1 MPWFWLCADYDPR
14 LPHSQAF
21 LFLEFPLSH
30 LFSEFTLTSPRGPLT
45 LANRA
50 VVAPM
55 CQYSAVDGQATD
67 WHLMHWGNMLNSG
80 AAMFIIEATAVT
92 ARARITPYCL
102 GLWDDATAAALSDK
116 LGRARKMAPKM
127 PVCIQLAHAGR
138 KASSAAPW
146 QGGQL
151 VDAAHGGW
159 QPEAPSALSHL
170 PEETPPDEISAQ
182 GLEDIKQAFAKA
194 AQRAEAMGIEAIELH
209 GAHGYLLHQFLS
221 PLANAR
227 TDAYGGNFDGRTR
240 FPMEVFQAVR
250 AVYKGALGM
259 RLSAT
264 DWVEG
269 GWTPEETADFAL
281 RLKLA
286 GADFVHISSAGVSPQ
301 QKIAIGPEYQV
312 PFAKL
317 VKQKTGLPTIA
328 VGLITDPQQAEDIV
342 ARGDADL
349 VAMARAFLY
358 KPRWMWEA
366 AATLKGTV
374 EASPQY
380 WRCLPRE
387 AQTVF
392 GAVRIG
398 QR

>member
-1 MPWFWLCADYDPR
+1 MPASTAGIFV
-14 LPHSQAF
+14 F
-21 LFLEFPLSH
+21 GVPLSH

-45 LANRA
+45 LANRG

-55 CQYSAVDGQATD
+55 CQYSADNGQATD

-80 AAMFIIEATAVT
+80 AALFIIEATAVT
-92 ARARITPYCL
+92 ARGRITPYCL
-102 GLWDDATAAALSDK
+102 GLWDDATAAALSDT
-116 LGRARKMAPKM
+116 LHRARKLAPQV

-138 KASSAAPW
+138 KASSASPW

-151 VDAAHGGW
+151 VDDANGGW
-159 QPEAPSALSHL
+159 HPEAPSALPHL
-170 PEETPPDEISAQ
+170 AQETPPEAIDAQ
-182 GLEDIKQAFAKA
+182 GLEDIKQAFVKA
-194 AQRAEAMGIEAIELH
+194 AERADAMGIEAIELH

-221 PLANAR
+221 PLSNVR
-227 TDAYGGNFDGRTR
+227 TDGYGGNFDGRTR

-269 GWTPEETADFAL
+269 GWTPEETADFSL

-286 GADFVHISSAGVSPQ
+286 GADFVHISSGGVSPQ

-317 VKQKTGLPTIA
+317 VKQKAQLPTIT
-328 VGLITDPQQAEDIV
+328 VGLITEPQQAEDIV

-349 VAMARAFLY
+349 VALARAFLY

-366 AATLKGTV
+366 AAALQGTV
-374 EASPQY
+374 QASPQY
-380 WRCLPRE
+380 WRCMPRE
-387 AQTVF
+387 AQTIF
-392 GAVRIG
+392 GTVRIG

>member
-1 MPWFWLCADYDPR
+1 
-14 LPHSQAF
+14 
-21 LFLEFPLSH
+21 LSH

-45 LANRA
+45 LANRG

-55 CQYSAVDGQATD
+55 CQYSADNGQATD

-80 AAMFIIEATAVT
+80 AALFIIEATAVT
-92 ARARITPYCL
+92 ARGRITPYCL
-102 GLWDDATAAALSDK
+102 GLWDDATAAALSDT
-116 LGRARKMAPKM
+116 LQRARQLAPHV

-138 KASSAAPW
+138 KASSASPW
-146 QGGQL
+146 EGGQL
-151 VDAAHGGW
+151 VDATHGGW
-159 QPEAPSALSHL
+159 HPEAPSALPHL
-170 PEETPPDEISAQ
+170 AQETPPEAIDAQ
-182 GLEDIKQAFAKA
+182 GLEDIKQAFVKA
-194 AQRAEAMGIEAIELH
+194 AERADAMGIEAIELH

-221 PLANAR
+221 PLSNVR
-227 TDAYGGNFDGRTR
+227 TDGYGGNFDGRTR

-264 DWVEG
+264 DWVDG
-269 GWTPEETADFAL
+269 GWTPEETADFSL

-286 GADFVHISSAGVSPQ
+286 GADFVHISSGGVSSQ

-317 VKQKTGLPTIA
+317 VKQKAQLPTIT
-328 VGLITDPQQAEDIV
+328 VGLITEPQQAEDIV

-349 VAMARAFLY
+349 VALARAFLY

-366 AATLKGTV
+366 AAALHGTV
-374 EASPQY
+374 QASPQY
-380 WRCLPRE
+380 WRCMPRE
-387 AQTVF
+387 AQTIF
-392 GAVRIG
+392 GTVRIG